1 MNRDRECVRVHRK
14 KQVYAIA
21 GIALCA
27 VLCTIPVP
35 GALEQAAASAGSAGA
50 IAMRI
55 LGITCLAIVWWAGQ
69 VVQDWLVAM
78 VMLLLWVL
86 LGHLSFST
94 AFSAYSSPSV
104 WLIVGAFCLSA
115 TISKTGLFQRI
126 SLFLIRLFSP
136 TFRGQVLALLLTG
149 TMCAPLLP
157 SATAKA
163 VLGASIA
170 NSIADA
176 MGYTA
181 KSRGRCGLFI
191 ASFVGFA
198 GTTPA
203 FMSASVST
211 YILLGFLPEEARSEM
226 SWMTWFLYTFLWLTI
241 VLVGSFFAIQALFS
255 PKSDCALKPEY
266 IRQAYKKLGKMKGP
280 ELISAGLLAVA
291 FFLWVLE
298 STLNISAAVTALGIA
313 VLCFASGILESRDLA
328 TAVPWGL
335 VIFLGCVLNIGN
347 VFTKT
352 GIDIWLQ
359 DILSSAFSHMG
370 NPLAFIVAV
379 ALIVIALRLIL
390 VSQTATISIMLA
402 VLAPVAGSFGMSPF
416 VIGFVVLAIQGSW
429 FLSYQNS
436 VFTAAISCMRGTVV
450 HRQTVLACVI
460 FELIS
465 LIGCLSSIPIW
476 RLGGLL

>member
-1 MNRDRECVRVHRK
+1 MNRTREYVCAHRK
-14 KQVYAIA
+14 KQIYAIA
-21 GIALCA
+21 GIVLCA
-27 VLCTIPVP
+27 VLCAIPAP
-35 GALEQAAASAGSAGA
+35 AALRQAADSAGSTGT

-55 LGITCLAIVWWAGQ
+55 LGITGLAIVWWSGQ
-69 VVQDWLVAM
+69 VVQDWLVAV

-86 LGHLSFST
+86 LGRLPFSVS
-94 AFSAYSSPSV
+94 FSAYGSPSV
-104 WLIVGAFCLSA
+104 WLIIGAFCLSA
-115 TISKTGLFQRI
+115 AVSKTGLFQRI

-163 VLGASIA
+163 VLGASVA

-181 KSRGRCGLFI
+181 KSRSRCGLFV
-191 ASFVGFA
+191 ASFAGFA

-203 FMSASVST
+203 FMSGSVSS
-211 YILLGFLPEEARSEM
+211 YILLGFLPEEARAGM
-226 SWMTWFLYTFLWLTI
+226 SWMTWFFYTFLWLII
-241 VLVGSFFAIQALFS
+241 VLTGTFLSIQVFFS
-255 PKSDCALKPEY
+255 PESDCALNPEY
-266 IRQAYKKLGKMKGP
+266 IRREYEKLGKMRGP
-280 ELISAGLLAVA
+280 ERISAALLAAA
-291 FFLWVLE
+291 FFFWVLE
-298 STLNISAAVTALGIA
+298 SALGISAAVTALGVA
-313 VLCFASGILESRDLA
+313 ALCFASGILESGDLA

-347 VFTKT
+347 VFTGT

-359 DILSSAFSHMG
+359 KILASVFSHMG
-370 NPLAFIVAV
+370 HPLAFILAV

-402 VLAPVAGSFGMSPF
+402 VLAPVADSFGMSPF
-416 VIGFVVLAIQGSW
+416 VIGFVTLALQGSW
-429 FLSYQNS
+429 FSSYQNS
-436 VFTAAISCMRGTVV
+436 VFTAAISCMRGSVV

-460 FELIS
+460 FELLS
-465 LIGCLSSIPIW
+465 LAGCLLSIPIW
-476 RLGGLL
+476 QAGGLL